1 VDLARSDENG
11 DYGVRQLSKGTVAQ
25 LLSGAR
31 DGEKGMGSSSPRGR
45 GRRRG
50 VEGPGGAPHGDAKG
64 GGVRWLAIHATD
76 GDGWCRAG
84 CGKGLNRAVDR

>member
-50 VEGPGGAPHGDAKG
+50 LRAPAVHLMATRR

-76 GDGWCRAG
+76 GDGWCRVG
-84 CGKGLNRAVDR
+84 CGKGLNRAVDW

>member
-64 GGVRWLAIHATD
+64 GGPVAGNSRDRWRRVVSGRLRQGIEQS
-76 GDGWCRAG
+76 G
-84 CGKGLNRAVDR
+84 

>member
-50 VEGPGGAPHGDAKG
+50 VEGPSGAPHGDAKG
-64 GGVRWLAIHATD
+64 GGS
-76 GDGWCRAG
+76 GGWQFTRQMETGGVGQAAA
-84 CGKGLNRAVDR
+84 RD